1 MFENFD
7 AWAIVGIILAA
18 AALIGGGV
26 YLTLVKTKLSQ
37 AIEVLRQVV
46 ELGDVSIAAAE
57 DKKFT
62 AEEKAAI
69 KKEKADVIAAA
80 KKLVGKE

>member
-1 MFENFD
+1 MFEGFD
-7 AWAIVGIILAA
+7 AWAIVGLVLAG
-18 AALIGGGV
+18 AALVGGGV
-26 YLTLVKTKLSQ
+26 YLTLVKTKLSE
-37 AIEVLRQVV
+37 AIDVLRQVV
-46 ELGDVSIAAAE
+46 ELGDVSVAAAE